1 MTEGAD
7 RPGDSRQTGGNTSSD
22 GELWGRL
29 LAKSSFFARSAVDAY
44 KAEVWEV
51 FHLHLAT
58 AVELLVKAALA
69 SLHPA
74 LIADPKAELDSLLHL
89 LGLGRH
95 ATTRDTAIRTI
106 NASAAFDRVAR
117 VVDDHLKPPAAVRRV
132 LDIRNGVVHIGE
144 HAPTDEALLADVAQ
158 YVDGVLQSQGWDS
171 DAYWGSSA
179 EAVAEL
185 VKGRAVAL
193 RLWYERRLDAA
204 RANLAAIVANM
215 DEAAKSAF
223 LAAVT
228 PPSASAPFEEWP
240 VTCPACGNVGL
251 ANGEPDPDWEADWD
265 VADGE
270 AYAAGAYVSAVNLD
284 VRSFGCRACGL
295 VLSGPAL
302 RLAELDRVGFGES
315 AFDVS
320 EASEYFGRL
329 ESEAWADFDY

>member
-1 MTEGAD
+1 VTESAERRRES
-7 RPGDSRQTGGNTSSD
+7 RPAERATSSG
-22 GELWGRL
+22 GELWERL

-69 SLHPA
+69 RLHPA

-95 ATTRDTAIRTI
+95 ATTRETAIRTI
-106 NASAAFDRVAR
+106 NASAALDRVAR
-117 VVDDHLKPPAAVRRV
+117 VVDDHLKAPAAVRRV

-179 EAVAEL
+179 DAVAEL
-185 VKGRAVAL
+185 VEGRAVAL
-193 RLWYERRLDAA
+193 RLWYERRVEAA

-215 DEAAKSAF
+215 DEAATSAF

-228 PPSASAPFEEWP
+228 PPSASEPFDEWP
-240 VTCPACGNVGL
+240 VTCPACGNAGL

-302 RLAELDRVGFGES
+302 RLAELDRVDFGES
-315 AFDVS
+315 EFDVS